1 MDDGYPCIIKW
12 LKVDRGPQSPYGLQL
27 FIKYEDMELHLGN
40 LGRHLRDTSGKTRT
54 YSGGCV
60 DGQHMLR
67 FVESKEARLTNFVPV
82 DKLYM
87 RFILDGSVYTA

>member
-1 MDDGYPCIIKW
+1 MNDGYPCIIKR
-12 LKVDRGPQSPYGLQL
+12 LEVYCGPQSPYGLQL

-40 LGRHLRDTSGKTRT
+40 LGYHLRDISRKART

-60 DGQHMLR
+60 DGQHTLR
-67 FVESKEARLTNFVPV
+67 FVESKEARLTNFVLV
-82 DKLYM
+82 EKLYM